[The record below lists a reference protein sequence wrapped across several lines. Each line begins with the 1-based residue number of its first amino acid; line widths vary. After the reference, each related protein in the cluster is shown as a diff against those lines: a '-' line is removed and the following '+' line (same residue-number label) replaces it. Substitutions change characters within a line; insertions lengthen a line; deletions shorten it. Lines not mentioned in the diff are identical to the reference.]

1 MRGYSSTARTLATPT
16 IGRLAIALLA
26 ATLLIAGQRAHA
38 AELHGKV
45 VGVADGDT
53 LTVLDADRTTHRIR
67 LNGIDAPEKGQP
79 YGTRAKEQLAALAFG
94 KPVVVVWNKRD
105 RYGRIVGQVRLAAPA
120 ACTTPAC
127 SDSGDV
133 GLALIESGLAWHYKR
148 YQNEQAAEDRTRY
161 ARAEELARSHRAGL
175 WHDAHPIAPWD
186 YRSNH
191 RAEAARATSTPR
203 FN

>member
-1 MRGYSSTARTLATPT
+1 MRRYSSTATTLARPT
-16 IGRLAIALLA
+16 IGRFVIALLA

-53 LTVLDADRTTHRIR
+53 ITVVDSAHATHRIR

-79 YGTRAKEQLAALAFG
+79 YGTRAKEQLAALVFG
-94 KPVVVVWNKRD
+94 KPVIVAWNKHD
-105 RYGRIVGQVRLAAPA
+105 RYGRIVGQVRLAAPV
-120 ACTTPAC
+120 ACTAPTCAN
-127 SDSGDV
+127 SGDV
-133 GLALIESGLAWHYKR
+133 GLTLIEAGLAWHYKR
-148 YQNEQAAEDRTRY
+148 YQNEQTAEDRTRY
-161 ARAEELARSHRAGL
+161 ARAEEEARSRRAGL
-175 WHDAHPIAPWD
+175 WHDAHPVAPWD

-191 RAEAARATSTPR
+191 RAEATRASSTPR